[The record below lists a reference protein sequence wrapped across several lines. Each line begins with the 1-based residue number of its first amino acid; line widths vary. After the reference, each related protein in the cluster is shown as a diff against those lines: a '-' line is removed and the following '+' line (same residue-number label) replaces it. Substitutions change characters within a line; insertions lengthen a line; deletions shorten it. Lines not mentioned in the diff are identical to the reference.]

1 MPPARMNATSGSS
14 MRSLNSKTNFSTQ
27 QLPSLGGGVAQL
39 ESELDST
46 KNALKKVNSDLIR
59 SRESYVRRERA
70 YKTRI
75 DELEDELQLLKSDKA
90 SFLSHDKKMVTLKRN
105 INNMQRA
112 IEDNVDIVQD
122 RTTKILQEQERDL
135 LRAFRAR
142 LFDVQT
148 ELEQE
153 KSRTDNGATE
163 HIDKLHKAQKHLEKY
178 QNINNKLDEHNR
190 TLIKANETL
199 QKEFDSQNEDRNYL
213 IQKLVEEKRRSAR
226 LAQECERTERENQK
240 LVKQLEA
247 GKKTI
252 GMGMTLD
259 SFDFA
264 ASPGPGGRGSQRP
277 GTTGGIVRSLADT
290 GADNR
295 YKEIIKRLKRLLE
308 TERVKAQKAKDEH
321 ITLQNSKTEMEKLL
335 RDSIEDVRDQIRK
348 RRKAAPSSSSSTGKG
363 SRRSILGTGK
373 SDGGVSVD
381 DFTSSDR
388 ERVLELL
395 FAKERVITLL
405 QIKAFPPASALAD
418 ANKGPEG
425 TKAKPP
431 SAQDLKIAYDG
442 QGRPQ
447 SSNNAMGKMGVPQ
460 VAGGRPITA
469 GL

>member
-1 MPPARMNATSGSS
+1 
-14 MRSLNSKTNFSTQ
+14 
-27 QLPSLGGGVAQL
+27 VAQL
-39 ESELDST
+39 ESDLDSA

-90 SFLSHDKKMVTLKRN
+90 SWMTHDKKMTTLKRN
-105 INNMQRA
+105 IDHMQRA
-112 IEDNVDIVQD
+112 IEDNVDMVQD

-163 HIDKLHKAQKHLEKY
+163 HIDKLNKARKMLEKY
-178 QNINNKLDEHNR
+178 QNMNNKLDEHNR
-190 TLIKANETL
+190 TLIKQNETL

-240 LVKQLEA
+240 LVKQIEA

-264 ASPGPGGRGSQRP
+264 SSPGPRGSSGMQRP
-277 GTTGGIVRSLADT
+277 GTTGGIVKSLADT
-290 GADNR
+290 GADHR

-308 TERVKAQKAKDEH
+308 TERTKAQKAKDEH

-335 RDSIEDVRDQIRK
+335 RDCIEDVRDQIRQ
-348 RRKAAPSSSSSTGKG
+348 RRKGASLSSSGKG

-373 SDGGVSVD
+373 TEGGVTVN
-381 DFTSSDR
+381 DFTSTDR

-405 QIKAFPPASALAD
+405 QIKAFPPASALAEG
-418 ANKGPEG
+418 NKGPEG
-425 TKAKPP
+425 SKAKPP

-442 QGRPQ
+442 GRPQ
-447 SSNNAMGKMGVPQ
+447 SSNNAMGKIGVPQ
-460 VAGGRPITA
+460 VGERPITA
-469 GL
+469 GI

>member
-1 MPPARMNATSGSS
+1 M
-14 MRSLNSKTNFSTQ
+14 
-27 QLPSLGGGVAQL
+27 
-39 ESELDST
+39 
-46 KNALKKVNSDLIR
+46 
-59 SRESYVRRERA
+59 
-70 YKTRI
+70 
-75 DELEDELQLLKSDKA
+75 
-90 SFLSHDKKMVTLKRN
+90 
-105 INNMQRA
+105 
-112 IEDNVDIVQD
+112 
-122 RTTKILQEQERDL
+122 
-135 LRAFRAR
+135 
-142 LFDVQT
+142 
-148 ELEQE
+148 
-153 KSRTDNGATE
+153 
-163 HIDKLHKAQKHLEKY
+163 
-178 QNINNKLDEHNR
+178 
-190 TLIKANETL
+190 
-199 QKEFDSQNEDRNYL
+199 
-213 IQKLVEEKRRSAR
+213 
-226 LAQECERTERENQK
+226 
-240 LVKQLEA
+240 EA

-348 RRKAAPSSSSSTGKG
+348 RRKGAPSSSSSTGKG